1 MLAFSTS
8 TQTKTYMFCRR
19 VMYVCNF
26 FKQIQVQTVFYPKP
40 VLTLYDRRK
49 MLQKY
54 CVYTYWSA
62 MRRICDNYICIV
74 FASINLVWLLCKIG
88 TKRYEKTL
96 LLYIAPIQDPR
107 IPVYFQVTT
116 SQTTDNNFSTSNG
129 LTKKIFNYLSSLIN
143 LLRIDRNTFLL
154 LLLLTIICYLL
165 LQFQI
170 FLIIQ
175 CINTLKLTK
184 RFDRCDI
191 NCLTNSNMF
200 KFLILNSR
208 NDSNFD

>member
-8 TQTKTYMFCRR
+8 TQTETYMFCRCTL
-19 VMYVCNF
+19 VIF
-26 FKQIQVQTVFYPKP
+26 SQIQQIQVQGRVQMVFHPKP

-62 MRRICDNYICIV
+62 MRRIFDSYICIV

-88 TKRYEKTL
+88 TSRYEKTQP
-96 LLYIAPIQDPR
+96 LYIAPTQDLR

-116 SQTTDNNFSTSNG
+116 SQTTDDNFSSSNG
-129 LTKKIFNYLSSLIN
+129 LTKKNFKYLNSLIN

-154 LLLLTIICYLL
+154 LLLTIICYLL
-165 LQFQI
+165 LQFQN

-175 CINTLKLTK
+175 CIK
-184 RFDRCDI
+184 R
-191 NCLTNSNMF
+191 
-200 KFLILNSR
+200 
-208 NDSNFD
+208 